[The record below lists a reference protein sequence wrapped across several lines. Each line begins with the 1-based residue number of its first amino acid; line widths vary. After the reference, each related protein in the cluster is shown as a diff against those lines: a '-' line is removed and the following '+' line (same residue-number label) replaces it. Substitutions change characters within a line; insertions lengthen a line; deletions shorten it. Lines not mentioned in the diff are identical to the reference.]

1 MTAQEVSTRAAV
13 TVTEMA
19 ALCQL
24 SRSRSRFY
32 TLMQAGAFPPPVQH
46 ESTKR
51 PFYLRE
57 LIEICLEVRR
67 TSVGV
72 DGRVVLFN
80 RRRADRAAP
89 RPTKHKPTA
98 TPQESPYGDLIAGLK
113 ALGMS
118 AVDAQV
124 GPVVN
129 QLFPNN
135 LAGVDLGEAIRQVFL
150 ALKRQGV

>member
-1 MTAQEVSTRAAV
+1 MSAQEMSTRAAV

-24 SRSRSRFY
+24 SRSRFY

-46 ESTKR
+46 ELTKR

-67 TSVGV
+67 TGVGV

-80 RRRADRAAP
+80 RRRTERAAP
-89 RPTKHKPTA
+89 RPTKRKPTA
-98 TPQESPYGDLIAGLK
+98 MPQESHYGDLIAGLK
-113 ALGMS
+113 SLGLC
-118 AVDAQV
+118 AVTDAQV
-124 GPVVN
+124 GPVVQ
-129 QLFPNN
+129 QLFPSGID
-135 LAGVDLGEAIRQVFL
+135 GVDLGEIIRQVFL

>member
-24 SRSRSRFY
+24 SRSRFY

-51 PFYLRE
+51 PYYLRE

-67 TSVGV
+67 TGVGV

-80 RRRADRAAP
+80 RRRAERAAP
-89 RPTKHKPTA
+89 RPTKRKPTA
-98 TPQESPYGDLIAGLK
+98 MPQESPYGDLIAGLK
-113 ALGMS
+113 SLGLS
-118 AVDAQV
+118 DVTDAQV
-124 GPVVN
+124 GPVV
-129 QLFPNN
+129 QQVFPNG
-135 LAGVDLGEAIRQVFL
+135 LAGFDLGETIRQVFL

>member
-1 MTAQEVSTRAAV
+1 MSAQQVSTRAAV

-24 SRSRSRFY
+24 SRSRFY
-32 TLMQAGAFPPPVQH
+32 TLMQAGAFPQPVQH

-67 TSVGV
+67 TGVGV

-80 RRRADRAAP
+80 RRRSERSTP
-89 RPTKHKPTA
+89 RQPKRKPVA
-98 TPQESPYGDLIAGLK
+98 MPQESAHVALIAGLK
-113 ALGMS
+113 SLGMS
-118 AVDAQV
+118 DVDAQV
-124 GPVVN
+124 GPVVQ
-129 QLFPNN
+129 QLFPNG
-135 LAGVDLGEAIRQVFL
+135 LAGVDLGEVIRQVFL

>member
-24 SRSRSRFY
+24 SRSRFY

-51 PFYLRE
+51 PYYLRE

-67 TSVGV
+67 TGVGV
-72 DGRVVLFN
+72 DGRMVLFN
-80 RRRADRAAP
+80 RRRAERAAP
-89 RPTKHKPTA
+89 RATKRKPA
-98 TPQESPYGDLIAGLK
+98 TMPQDSPYADLIAGLK

-118 AVDAQV
+118 DVTEGQV
-124 GPVVN
+124 GPVVQ
-129 QLFPNN
+129 QLFPNGI
-135 LAGVDLGEAIRQVFL
+135 AGVDLGEAIRQVFL
-150 ALKRQGV
+150 ALKRQGG